1 MSIEKRPTTRCAV
14 YCRKSSDDGLEQEF
28 NSIEAQRVS
37 GESYVA
43 AHQGE
48 GWVCLPER
56 YDDGGY
62 SGGNM
67 ERPGLKRL
75 LDDVRAGR
83 VQTVVCYKLD
93 RLTRS
98 IRDFAKIMEE
108 FEARGVALVVVTQPI
123 NTASSMGR
131 LMVHV
136 LMSFAQFEREL
147 ASERTRD
154 KIALSRQRGQ
164 WTGGRPVLGYD
175 YAGCRLELNEAEART
190 VRAIFARYLG
200 VRSLRALLRELE
212 AQGITNKRWTSRAG
226 REMGG
231 KPFALSGLAGLL
243 ANPLYVGKVPHHG
256 RVYDGQHPAIVEPQV
271 FERVQELL
279 AENGRSGASLTRNR
293 HGGLLKGLA
302 RCAGCG
308 ATMVHSTTTRGGRA
322 GRTHRYYICRT
333 RQLHGKGR
341 CAGGSVPAE
350 QIEQFVLA
358 KTRPMFA
365 QPAMVG
371 AVLDLLR
378 DRSDAELRTLNA
390 QRALA
395 EQAYRELDA
404 SADAGRGASSAGWA
418 RLRASLRDL
427 EERIGAHRAAAPTR
441 EMVQQGLADI
451 EGLWTVLSPSERA
464 ALVGLVVAE
473 VRIDAGTGGGGGAV
487 TIVTRD
493 AGSTAPARRG
503 EEAA

>member
-1 MSIEKRPTTRCAV
+1 MSVEKRPITRCAV
-14 YCRKSSDDGLEQEF
+14 YCRKSSDDGLDQEF
-28 NSIEAQRVS
+28 NSIDAQRVS
-37 GESYVA
+37 GESYVT

-48 GWVCLPER
+48 GWVCLPDR

-75 LDDVRAGR
+75 LEDVRAGR
-83 VQTVVCYKLD
+83 VQAVVCYKLD

-98 IRDFAKIMEE
+98 IRDFARIVEV
-108 FEARGVALVVVTQPI
+108 FEAHSVALVIVTQPI
-123 NTASSMGR
+123 NTSTSMGR

-190 VRAIFARYLG
+190 VRSIFSRYLD
-200 VRSLRALLRELE
+200 VRSLRALLKELE
-212 AQGITNKRWTSRAG
+212 EQGVTNKRWTSRAG

-231 KPFALSGLAGLL
+231 KPFVLSGLAGLL

-256 RVYDGQHPAIVEPQV
+256 RVYDGQHQAIVEPQV

-293 HGGLLKGLA
+293 FGGLLKGLA

-308 ATMVHSTTTRGGRA
+308 ATMIHSTTTRG

-358 KTRPMFA
+358 KTRSMFA

-390 QRALA
+390 RKTLVV
-395 EQAYRELDA
+395 QAYRELEA
-404 SADAGRGASSAGWA
+404 SAGAGRGGSSAEWA
-418 RLRASLRDL
+418 RLRESLRDL
-427 EERIGAHRAAAPTR
+427 EIRIESHMAAAPTR
-441 EMVQQGLADI
+441 EMVQRGLVDI
-451 EGLWTVLSPSERA
+451 EGLWSVLSPSERA
-464 ALVGLVVAE
+464 GLVGLVVQE
-473 VRIDAGTGGGGGAV
+473 VGIDAKGGAV

-493 AGSTAPARRG
+493 AGSTAPASRG